1 MVIEKNE
8 KFKHVTKMGAGEGG
22 GGGKSE
28 SGTSCITPNRS
39 LTQRFHLS
47 IRTVILRE
55 ALKIF
60 T

>member
-22 GGGKSE
+22 GGESE

-47 IRTVILRE
+47 IRTVVLRE